1 MIPKLCALGL
11 LLAFVGIMLSELGYK
26 SKRLFSVLAAVA
38 VFSVLGGE
46 ISSAL
51 SSLLSIGEITGV
63 SEIAVS
69 ALKIVGLGYV
79 FGISA
84 DIIKELSEPMI
95 ASAVTV
101 GGRLE
106 ILIVVL
112 PYFIEIIELGIE
124 LIK

>member
-1 MIPKLCALGL
+1 MIPKMCALGL
-11 LLAFVGIMLSELGYK
+11 LFAFIGIMLSEVGYK
-26 SKRLFSVLAAVA
+26 SKKLFSVLAAVA
-38 VFSVLGGE
+38 VLSLLGGE

-51 SSLLSIGEITGV
+51 SSILSLGEITGV
-63 SEIAVS
+63 SEIATT

-79 FGISA
+79 FGVSS

-95 ASAVTV
+95 ASFVTV
-101 GGRLE
+101 GGRIE

-112 PYFIEIIELGIE
+112 PYFVEIVDLGIE